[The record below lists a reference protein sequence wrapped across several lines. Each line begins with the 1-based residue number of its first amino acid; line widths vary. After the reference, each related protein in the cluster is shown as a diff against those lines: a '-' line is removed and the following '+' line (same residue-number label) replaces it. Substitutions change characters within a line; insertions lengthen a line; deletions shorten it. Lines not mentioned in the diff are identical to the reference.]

1 MPMHKPPSSRNI
13 WTDGFGR
20 AGARSL
26 QALAVL
32 AIAAIAVLVVTRLS
46 IVAAPLVLA
55 TIVASALAPLPAWL
69 RRHGWP
75 SLLAVWV
82 TLVGIVLVIGGVI
95 WLVVWAVLRQWSDLS
110 ASAVRGLRTLQD
122 WMGGL
127 PFDIDAP
134 SLDQVQKWVGGLLTS
149 SGFQSGAV
157 AGLSSAG
164 EFFAAFGVFIVL
176 LFFFLKDG
184 PAIWEFFL
192 RPFHGE
198 AYRRGVRAGR
208 QAASTFGGYLRGTS
222 VVAAADAV
230 GIGIGLLVLQVP
242 LALPLAV
249 IVFITAYIPIVG
261 ATLAGI
267 LGALVALV
275 ANGPLSAV
283 LVVAIV
289 VLVNQLEGN
298 LLQPLV
304 MGRTLKLHPLVVL
317 IALTVGSAL
326 GGILGAVIAVPLTA
340 AAWAVLMV
348 WDGPGQPAQIVR
360 PKTAEERIPDD
371 A

>member
-1 MPMHKPPSSRNI
+1 MPTHKPPSSRSI

-32 AIAAIAVLVVTRLS
+32 AVAAIAVLVVTRLS

-149 SGFQSGAV
+149 SGFQNGAV

-164 EFFAAFGVFIVL
+164 EFFAA
-176 LFFFLKDG
+176 
-184 PAIWEFFL
+184 
-192 RPFHGE
+192 
-198 AYRRGVRAGR
+198 
-208 QAASTFGGYLRGTS
+208 FGGYLRGTS

-230 GIGIGLLVLQVP
+230 GIGIGLLILQVP

-275 ANGPLSAV
+275 ANGSLSAV

-348 WDGPGQPAQIVR
+348 WDGPGQPARIAR
-360 PKTAEERIPDD
+360 PKAAEERILDN